1 LSDVPANTHVYT
13 CGPTRLMDAVT
24 DVAFGQGY
32 RPEQVHQECFSAE
45 VDTGGA
51 AFEVFA
57 ATSGITVQVLQN
69 QSIVEALALA
79 GLKVCVSCK
88 QGICGS
94 CLQLPDRRAGRRAG
108 SSRPLPD
115 R

>member
-1 LSDVPANTHVYT
+1 MTKLSELLERRAAALDTMKAN
-13 CGPTRLMDAVT
+13 
-24 DVAFGQGY
+24 
-32 RPEQVHQECFSAE
+32 E
-45 VDTGGA
+45 DTGGA

-94 CLQLPDRRAGRRAG
+94 CLTDVLEGEPDHRDHYLTDEEKADGDQILLCCSRAKSAR
-108 SSRPLPD
+108 LVID
-115 R
+115 L